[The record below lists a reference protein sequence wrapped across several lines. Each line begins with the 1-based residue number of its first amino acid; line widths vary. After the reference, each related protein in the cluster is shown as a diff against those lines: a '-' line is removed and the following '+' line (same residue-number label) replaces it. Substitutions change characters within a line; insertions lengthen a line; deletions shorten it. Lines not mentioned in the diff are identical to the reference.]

1 MGLSGRQETTLPPD
15 SLGGSAALE
24 FSAAG
29 FYYGPERVLDD
40 LTFRLVPGE
49 MVALVGPSGAG
60 KSTLLM
66 LADGS
71 LTASSGT
78 VRTLGHSLPHL
89 NERRRR
95 SVRAD
100 IGIVPQAISLPGSL
114 RVIHNVNAGRL
125 GRWTVLRSL
134 KSLVRPVGR
143 GEVQAALREF
153 GIEELAD
160 ARTDTLSGGQ
170 QQRVALARLLVQ
182 QPRLV
187 LADEPVSSVDPAW
200 SGEVLRRLRD
210 LAGAGCT
217 VLVSVHDPMLAREH
231 CDRMIGLRAGVV
243 AFDVPVDDVSDEQ
256 LEDLYRIDRS
266 E

>member
-1 MGLSGRQETTLPPD
+1 MGSSGRQEATLP
-15 SLGGSAALE
+15 SGSSAGSAALE

-29 FYYGPERVLDD
+29 FDYGPERVLEDV
-40 LTFRLVPGE
+40 TFSLVPGE

-60 KSTLLM
+60 KSTLLT

-71 LTASSGT
+71 LTASRGT

-89 NERRRR
+89 NERSRRA
-95 SVRAD
+95 VRAD
-100 IGIVPQAISLPGSL
+100 IGIVPQAVSLPGSL
-114 RVIHNVNAGRL
+114 RVVHNVNAGRL

-134 KSLVRPVGR
+134 RSLVRPVGR
-143 GEVQAALREF
+143 GEVQSALREF

-182 QPRLV
+182 HPRLI

-210 LAGAGCT
+210 LAGGGCT

-243 AFDVPVDDVSDEQ
+243 AFDVPVEDVSDEQ
-256 LEDLYRIDRS
+256 LEHLYRIDRN